1 MTRRSVASILLALLL
16 VGCQSVDVEPAKNS
30 LMIPAQWRTAVGPD
44 SPTEQLWWRNFHDND
59 LNRYVDQA
67 LQNNSDVLI
76 ARERVNEYQARV
88 YAADGSLFP
97 SLDASAGG
105 TRARSQS
112 AATGLPVYSTLYKGS
127 LTASYDVDI
136 WGVNRS
142 TSNAAQASLDAQ
154 KAAAAA
160 ADLTVA
166 SSVASGYVTLLSL
179 DEQLR
184 VTRSTLKSREEA
196 FNLAKRQFETGYSSR
211 LELMQSDSELRST
224 RAQIPLLQHQ
234 IAQQENALSLL
245 VGTNPAGLPRN
256 PHFESVTPLTLP
268 SQLPSSLLNRRPDIV
283 QAQRQLIATDATL
296 AASRASLLPSI
307 DLTATGSIQDRTLS
321 DLLDNPLQLWSVGG
335 SILAPLL
342 NRQAL
347 NAQVD
352 ISQSQRNQALYSY
365 EKTVRNAFREVNDS
379 LDAIARYQEQLTEL
393 SAQQDV
399 AQETLRIAQNRYRN
413 GYSSYLDVLDAQRTL
428 FSVQTNVVQVKNNL
442 LLAQIDL
449 YKALGGGWSELE
461 KNKLAG
467 LAEHDVAAMA

>member
-1 MTRRSVASILLALLL
+1 MTFRPVAGLIVAALLA
-16 VGCQSVDVEPAKNS
+16 GCQSADIAPAKPT
-30 LMIPAQWRTAVGPD
+30 LQIPAQWRETSGPA
-44 SPTEQLWWRNFHDND
+44 SPAEQVWWRNFHDNH
-59 LNRYVDQA
+59 LNRYVSQA

-97 SLDASAGG
+97 TLDAGISG

-112 AATGLPVYSTLYKGS
+112 AASGLPVYGSLYKGS

-136 WGVNRS
+136 WGVNHS
-142 TSNAAQASLDAQ
+142 TSQAALASLEAQ

-166 SSVASGYVTLLSL
+166 ASVASGYITLLSL

-184 VTRSTLKSREEA
+184 VTQSTLKSREEA
-196 FNLAKRQFETGYSSR
+196 WKLAKRQFETGYSSR
-211 LELMQSDSELRST
+211 LELMQSDSELRAT
-224 RAQIPLLQHQ
+224 RAQIPQVQHQ
-234 IAQQENALSLL
+234 IAQQENALSILSGNNP
-245 VGTNPAGLPRN
+245 GTVVRSDS
-256 PHFESVTPLTLP
+256 FETLTPLQIP

-283 QAQRQLIATDATL
+283 QAERQLIATDATL

-307 DLTATGSIQDRTLS
+307 NLTASGLIQDRTLS
-321 DLLDNPLQLWSVGG
+321 GLLDNPLQLWSVGG

-379 LDAIARYQEQLTEL
+379 LDAITRYQEQLTEL
-393 SAQQDV
+393 MAQQDV

-449 YKALGGGWSELE
+449 YKALGGGWSE
-461 KNKLAG
+461 KN
-467 LAEHDVAAMA
+467 

>member
-1 MTRRSVASILLALLL
+1 MTLRPIVGLLIMAILA
-16 VGCQSVDVEPAKNS
+16 GCQSVDVEPAKSS
-30 LMIPAQWRTAVGPD
+30 LHIPAQWRATSGPA
-44 SPTEQLWWRNFHDND
+44 SPTEQLWWRNFHDSN

-67 LQNNSDVLI
+67 LKNNSDVLI
-76 ARERVNEYQARV
+76 ARERINEYQARV

-97 SLDASAGG
+97 SLDAGVTG

-112 AATGLPVYSTLYKGS
+112 AATGLPVYGTLYKGS

-142 TSNAAQASLDAQ
+142 TSRAAEASLEAQ

-160 ADLTVA
+160 DDLTVA
-166 SSVASGYVTLLSL
+166 SSGASGYVTLLSL

-211 LELMQSDSELRST
+211 LELMQSDSELRAT
-224 RAQIPLLQHQ
+224 RAQVPLLQHQ

-245 VGTNPAGLPRN
+245 LGSNPGDVARG
-256 PHFESVTPLTLP
+256 ESFDALTPLKLP
-268 SQLPSSLLNRRPDIV
+268 SQLPSTLLNRRPDIV
-283 QAQRQLIATDATL
+283 QAERQ
-296 AASRASLLPSI
+296 
-307 DLTATGSIQDRTLS
+307 
-321 DLLDNPLQLWSVGG
+321 DNPLQLWSVGG

-365 EKTVRNAFREVNDS
+365 EKTVRNAFAEVNDS
-379 LDAIARYQEQLTEL
+379 LDAITRYQEQLTEL
-393 SAQQDV
+393 LAQQTV

-413 GYSSYLDVLDAQRTL
+413 GYSSYLDELDAQRTL
-428 FSVQTNVVQVKNNL
+428 FSVQTSVVQVKNNL

-449 YKALGGGWSELE
+449 YKALGGGWVS
-461 KNKLAG
+461 A
-467 LAEHDVAAMA
+467 

>member
-1 MTRRSVASILLALLL
+1 MTLRPVAGLLIATFL
-16 VGCQSVDVEPAKNS
+16 VGCQSADVAPAKNT
-30 LMIPAQWRTAVGPD
+30 LQIPAQWRATSGPT
-44 SPTEQLWWRNFHDND
+44 SPTEQLWWRNFHDNH

-67 LQNNSDVLI
+67 LHNNSDVLI
-76 ARERVNEYQARV
+76 ARERINEYQARV
-88 YAADGSLFP
+88 YAADSSLFP
-97 SLDASAGG
+97 SLDAGVSG
-105 TRARSQS
+105 TRARTQS
-112 AATGLPVYSTLYKGS
+112 TATGLPVYSTLYKGS

-142 TSNAAQASLDAQ
+142 TANAAQASLEAQ

-166 SSVASGYVTLLSL
+166 SSVASGYVTLLAL

-184 VTRSTLKSREEA
+184 VTQSTVKSREDA
-196 FNLAKRQFETGYSSR
+196 LALAKRQFETGYSSR

-234 IAQQENALSLL
+234 IAVQENALSQLL
-245 VGTNPAGLPRN
+245 GDKPEDVARSDSFSAL
-256 PHFESVTPLTLP
+256 TPLQLP

-283 QAQRQLIATDATL
+283 QAERQLIAADATL

-307 DLTATGSIQDRTLS
+307 NLTATGSVQDRTLPG
-321 DLLDNPLQLWSVGG
+321 LLDNPLQLWSLGG

-352 ISQSQRNQALYSY
+352 ISQSQRNQALYGY

-379 LDAIARYQEQLTEL
+379 LDAITRYQEQLTEL
-393 SAQQDV
+393 LAQQDV

-449 YKALGGGWSELE
+449 YKTLGGGWS
-461 KNKLAG
+461 
-467 LAEHDVAAMA
+467 AA

>member
-1 MTRRSVASILLALLL
+1 MTLRPVAGLLIATFL
-16 VGCQSVDVEPAKNS
+16 VGCQSADVAPAKNT
-30 LMIPAQWRTAVGPD
+30 LQIPAQWRATSGPA
-44 SPTEQLWWRNFHDND
+44 SPTEQLWWRNFHDNH

-67 LQNNSDVLI
+67 LHNNSDVLI
-76 ARERVNEYQARV
+76 ARERINEYQARV
-88 YAADGSLFP
+88 YAADSSLFP
-97 SLDASAGG
+97 SLDAGVSG
-105 TRARSQS
+105 TRARTQS

-142 TSNAAQASLDAQ
+142 TANAAQASLEAQ

-166 SSVASGYVTLLSL
+166 SSVASGYVTLLAL

-184 VTRSTLKSREEA
+184 VTQSTVKSREDA
-196 FNLAKRQFETGYSSR
+196 LALAKRQFETGYSSR

-234 IAQQENALSLL
+234 IAVQENALSQLL
-245 VGTNPAGLPRN
+245 GDNPEDVARSDSFSAL
-256 PHFESVTPLTLP
+256 TPLQLP

-283 QAQRQLIATDATL
+283 QAERQLIAADATL
-296 AASRASLLPSI
+296 DASRASLLPSI
-307 DLTATGSIQDRTLS
+307 NLTASGSVQDRTLPG
-321 DLLDNPLQLWSVGG
+321 LLDNPLQLWSLGG

-352 ISQSQRNQALYSY
+352 ISQSQRNQALYGY

-379 LDAIARYQEQLTEL
+379 LDAITRYQEQLTEL
-393 SAQQDV
+393 LAQQDV

-428 FSVQTNVVQVKNNL
+428 FSVQTNVVQVKNNV

-449 YKALGGGWSELE
+449 YKALGGGWS
-461 KNKLAG
+461 
-467 LAEHDVAAMA
+467 AA

>member
-1 MTRRSVASILLALLL
+1 MTLRPIAGLLLALLL
-16 VGCQSVDVEPAKNS
+16 AGCQSVDVAPAKSS
-30 LMIPAQWRTAVGPD
+30 LHIPSQWRAEAGPA
-44 SPTEQLWWRNFHDND
+44 SPAEQLWWRNFHDSH
-59 LNRYVDQA
+59 LNRYVDKA
-67 LQNNSDVLI
+67 LKNNSDVLI
-76 ARERVNEYQARV
+76 ARERINEYQARV

-97 SLDASAGG
+97 SLDAGVTGA
-105 TRARSQS
+105 RARSQS
-112 AATGLPVYSTLYKGS
+112 AATGLPIYSTLYKGS
-127 LTASYDVDI
+127 LTASYDVDL

-142 TSNAAQASLDAQ
+142 TARAAEASLEAQ

-184 VTRSTLKSREEA
+184 VTEDTLKSREQA
-196 FNLAKRQFETGYSSR
+196 FKLATRQYQTGYSSR

-224 RAQIPLLQHQ
+224 RAQVPLLQHQ

-245 VGTNPAGLPRN
+245 LGSNPGSLARSEN
-256 PHFESVTPLTLP
+256 FESLTPLHLP
-268 SQLPSSLLNRRPDIV
+268 SQLPSTLLNRRPDIV
-283 QAQRQLIATDATL
+283 QAERQLLAYDATL

-307 DLTATGSIQDRTLS
+307 NLTASGSIQDRTLS
-321 DLLDNPLQLWSVGG
+321 GLLDNPLQLWSVGG
-335 SILAPLL
+335 SILAPIL

-365 EKTVRNAFREVNDS
+365 EQTVRNAFREVNDS
-379 LDAIARYQEQLTEL
+379 LDAITRYQEQLTEL
-393 SAQQDV
+393 QAQQDV
-399 AQETLRIAQNRYRN
+399 AQETLRIAQNRYNN

-428 FSVQTNVVQVKNNL
+428 FSVQTSVVQVKNNL

-449 YKALGGGWSELE
+449 YKALGGGWVS
-461 KNKLAG
+461 A
-467 LAEHDVAAMA
+467 